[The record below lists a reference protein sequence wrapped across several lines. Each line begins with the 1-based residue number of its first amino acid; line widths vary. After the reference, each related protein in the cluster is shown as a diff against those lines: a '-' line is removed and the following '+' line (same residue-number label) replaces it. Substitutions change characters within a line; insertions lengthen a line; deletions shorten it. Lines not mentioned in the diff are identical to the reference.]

1 MRILIVKLSSIGDIV
16 HALPAAAVIK
26 KHLPEATLGWAV
38 EERFAEIIEGNPHVD
53 MLIRLDTRSLR
64 GGKVI
69 DEIFLDIARQ
79 SKVLRRGE
87 WEIAIDLQGLL
98 KSAAIARIS
107 GAKKRWGFSKSGL
120 REPAA
125 RVLYTDTAKL
135 PERQNIIEKNLGL
148 VRAALGFDAAEV
160 PLDHGITPS
169 EGDIREAKAA
179 VESFGGPFVLLNPAG
194 GWVTKLWHAE
204 KYGQLAD
211 RIAEELGL
219 VPVISA
225 GPGDAELVE
234 RAVAASAS
242 GKLKTI
248 ELPLKAFYE
257 TARYA
262 EAYIGGDTGPTHIVA
277 AAGTP
282 IVGIFGPT
290 EWWRNGTLNPDD
302 ICVERTDIGCRVDC
316 HRRTC
321 GNWICMDISV
331 DTVFTELRRRLATRS
346 G

>member
-1 MRILIVKLSSIGDIV
+1 M
-16 HALPAAAVIK
+16 PAAAEIK
-26 KHLPEATLGWAV
+26 KHFPDSVLGWAV
-38 EERFAEIIEGNPHVD
+38 EERFAAMLEGNPYLDRIV
-53 MLIRLDTRSLR
+53 RLDTRSLR

-79 SKVLRRGE
+79 SKELRRGE
-87 WEIAIDLQGLL
+87 WEMAIDLQGLL
-98 KSAAIARIS
+98 KSATIARIS
-107 GAKKRWGFSKSGL
+107 GAKKRWGFSQSGL

-125 RVLYTDTAKL
+125 RVLYTDSAKL

-148 VRAALGFDAAEV
+148 VRAALGIDAATG
-160 PLDHGITPS
+160 PLDYGITPS
-169 EGDIREAKAA
+169 AQDIQQADQA

-194 GWVTKLWHAE
+194 GWVTKLWPAE

-211 RIAEELGL
+211 RISDELGL
-219 VPVISA
+219 VPVITA
-225 GPGDAELVE
+225 GPGDEELVA
-234 RAVAASAS
+234 RTVATSAS
-242 GKLKTI
+242 GKLRTI

-257 TARYA
+257 TARLA
-262 EAYIGGDTGPTHIVA
+262 EAYVGGDTGPTHIAA

-290 EWWRNGTLNPDD
+290 EWWRNGTLNPND
-302 ICVERTDIGCRVDC
+302 ICVERTDIDCRIDC

-331 DTVFTELRRRLATRS
+331 ETVFEALKKRLAS
-346 G
+346 GSG

>member
-1 MRILIVKLSSIGDIV
+1 M
-16 HALPAAAVIK
+16 IK
-26 KHLPEATLGWAV
+26 KHLPKATLGWAA
-38 EERFAEIIEGNPHVD
+38 EERFAEIIEGNPYVD

-69 DEIFLDIARQ
+69 DEIFIDIARQ
-79 SKVLRRGE
+79 SKELRRGD
-87 WEIAIDLQGLL
+87 WETAIDLQGLL
-98 KSAAIARIS
+98 KSATIARIS

-125 RVLYTDTAKL
+125 RVLYTNTATL

-148 VRAALGFDAAEV
+148 ASAALGFEAADA

-169 EGDIREAKAA
+169 VRDISEAEAA
-179 VESFGGPFVLLNPAG
+179 VASFGGPFVLLNPAG

-211 RIAEELGL
+211 RIADELGL

-234 RAVAASAS
+234 RAVAASVS

-248 ELPLKAFYE
+248 ELPLKALYE
-257 TARYA
+257 SARRA
-262 EAYIGGDTGPTHIVA
+262 EAYIGGDTGPTHIAA

-282 IVGIFGPT
+282 VVGIFGPT

-302 ICVERTDIGCRVDC
+302 ICVERTDIGCRIDC

-321 GNWICMDISV
+321 GNWICMDITV
-331 DTVFTELRRRLATRS
+331 ETVFEALKKRLAS
-346 G
+346 GSG

>member
-1 MRILIVKLSSIGDIV
+1 M
-16 HALPAAAVIK
+16 IK
-26 KHLPEATLGWAV
+26 RHFPEATLGWAV
-38 EERFAEIIEGNPHVD
+38 EERFAEIIEGNPYVD

-79 SKVLRRGE
+79 SKELRRGE
-87 WEIAIDLQGLL
+87 WETAIDLQGLL

-125 RVLYTDTAKL
+125 RVLYTDTVEL
-135 PERQNIIEKNLGL
+135 PARQNIIEKNLGL
-148 VRAALGFDAAEV
+148 AAAALGIDAAE
-160 PLDHGITPS
+160 PTLEFGITPS
-169 EGDIREAKAA
+169 ESDIHEAKAA
-179 VESFGGPFVLLNPAG
+179 VESFGGRFVLLNPAG

-225 GPGDAELVE
+225 GPGDEELVA

-248 ELPLKAFYE
+248 ELSLKAFYE
-257 TARYA
+257 TARHA
-262 EAYIGGDTGPTHIVA
+262 EAYIGGDTGPTHIAV

-282 IVGIFGPT
+282 VVGIFGPT
-290 EWWRNGTLNPDD
+290 EWWRNGTLNPED
-302 ICVERTDIGCRVDC
+302 ICVERTDIGCRTDC

-331 DTVFTELRRRLATRS
+331 DTVFMELRRRLASRS